1 MLAGPSAKDKHKKA
15 NFNKQL
21 AVAMRTKQYKSCW
34 RVNLR
39 MGVEVAS
46 IESVKKQV
54 ACLTQAF
61 KCKSNCWDSGKQLIS
76 RYYLTSSENSKAD
89 P

>member
-15 NFNKQL
+15 DFHKQL
-21 AVAMRTKQYKSCW
+21 AVAMRTKQCKSCW
-34 RVNLR
+34 RVDLR
-39 MGVEVAS
+39 IVVEVAS

-54 ACLTQAF
+54 AGLTQAF
-61 KCKSNCWDSGKQLIS
+61 KCKSNCWNSSKQLI
-76 RYYLTSSENSKAD
+76 RRDNLNSSQSSKAD